1 MNDLMDCIEE
11 VKVANNTTK
20 KRLAGEKDKTKYIKP
35 AFCFDRKHEDETDSE
50 SEGDSDSDDWT
61 ALSPDTVRG
70 ISVLL
75 KEKDRMKRFKEL
87 REGLTECGIIDIQ
100 DDYMS
105 QEEIFGNR

>member
-35 AFCFDRKHEDETDSE
+35 SFCVDRKHEDETDSE

-61 ALSPDTVRG
+61 AF
-70 ISVLL
+70 IS
-75 KEKDRMKRFKEL
+75 RYGKRYIS
-87 REGLTECGIIDIQ
+87 IIKGKGP
-100 DDYMS
+100 YT
-105 QEEIFGNR
+105 